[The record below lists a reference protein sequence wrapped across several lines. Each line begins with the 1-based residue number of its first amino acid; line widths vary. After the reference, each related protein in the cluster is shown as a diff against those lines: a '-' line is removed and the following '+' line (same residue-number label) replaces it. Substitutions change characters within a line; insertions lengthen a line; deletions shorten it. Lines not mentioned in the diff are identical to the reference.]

1 MADATQSSCRPLLW
15 KLVAY
20 GLATQLL
27 ALLVAAMT
35 WRDGGRQGSGDGSDL
50 GWWVALSLF
59 AIGGLLLLVAV
70 IVFGVRL
77 GMRPPDE
84 PTRKEVSEEER
95 ALLARRAR

>member
-35 WRDGGRQGSGDGSDL
+35 WQDGGRQGSGDGSDL

-59 AIGGLLLLVAV
+59 A
-70 IVFGVRL
+70 FGVRL

-95 ALLARRAR
+95 ALLAR